1 MEIDLAVR
9 GGAVA
14 DWRDW
19 IVNDPEVLVGK
30 PTVRGTR
37 LSVELILELL
47 ASGWTQAQVLESYP
61 SLTPDALRAVFAY
74 AADVLKE
81 ESFVSV
87 PTDRE

>member
-1 MEIDLAVR
+1 MDVDLAIR
-9 GGAVA
+9 GGFVA
-14 DWRDW
+14 GWRDW
-19 IVNDPEVLVGK
+19 IVNDPNVLVGK

-37 LSVELILELL
+37 LSVEMILELF

-87 PTDRE
+87 PSDRD